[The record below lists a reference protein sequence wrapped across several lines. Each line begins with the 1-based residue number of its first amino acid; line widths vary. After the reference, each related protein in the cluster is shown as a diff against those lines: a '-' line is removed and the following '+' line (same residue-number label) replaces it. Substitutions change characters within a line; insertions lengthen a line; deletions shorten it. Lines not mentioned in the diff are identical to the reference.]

1 MIEIELLA
9 FPLPMWALVVSFPGP
24 GMWDVFFFFFL
35 IIKNLLPKGKKTP
48 KRLKNSTKPK
58 ATR

>member
-24 GMWDVFFFFFL
+24 GMWDVDYC
-35 IIKNLLPKGKKTP
+35 IVGV
-48 KRLKNSTKPK
+48 
-58 ATR
+58 